1 MQVNESWLPAS
12 LRVAVCNAHHTRFL
26 QRQDV
31 SKVLREVLQKRE
43 LVRARIAENRVD
55 ALASQE
61 FVCGAVYRSH
71 DFYLL
76 PNGESHD
83 KIET

>member
-1 MQVNESWLPAS
+1 MQVNESWLPAG

-26 QRQDV
+26 QSQDV
-31 SKVLREVLQKRE
+31 SKVLWKVLQKRE
-43 LVRARIAENRVD
+43 LVRARIAEDRID
-55 ALASQE
+55 ALTSQE
-61 FVCGAVYRSH
+61 FVCSAVYRSH